1 MVGIMESY
9 MKIRQSLIIV
19 GVSVSLLALSGCAQ
33 HRQHQAGGDIII
45 DTKHVDMGAYYQDLH
60 ECRSYAA
67 QVNVGEKVA
76 TRAITGAVVGG
87 AIGAIVGDSGSA
99 KRAAG
104 AGGVLGAVKGTGQGY
119 GEKRRVVRNCLRGRG
134 YHVLN

>member
-1 MVGIMESY
+1 
-9 MKIRQSLIIV
+9 MKPRLSLIAI
-19 GVSVSLLALSGCAQ
+19 SILLLTGCAGF
-33 HRQHQAGGDIII
+33 RDHQAGGDIIV
-45 DTKHVDMGAYYQDLH
+45 DTKNVDMGAYYQDLH

-76 TRAITGAVVGG
+76 TRAVTGAVVGG

-104 AGGVLGAVKGTGQGY
+104 AGGLLGAVKGTGQAY
-119 GEKRRVVRNCLRGRG
+119 QEKRRVVRNCLRGRG
-134 YHVLN
+134 YRVLN

>member
-1 MVGIMESY
+1 
-9 MKIRQSLIIV
+9 MKMRLSLILASVLV
-19 GVSVSLLALSGCAQ
+19 GSLTLSGCSQ
-33 HRQHQAGGDIII
+33 HRQHHAGGDIII

-67 QVNVGEKVA
+67 QVNIGEKVA
-76 TRAITGAVVGG
+76 TRAVTGAVVGG

-104 AGGVLGAVKGTGQGY
+104 AGGLLGAVKGTSQGY
-119 GEKRRVVRNCLRGRG
+119 EEKRRVVRNCLRGRG
-134 YHVLN
+134 YRVLN